1 MPAKKPPATS
11 MQIKTPTAT
20 MIVCL
25 FVIEIN
31 TDAYSFVLKLA
42 QRVDLKGVIYLEGKN
57 LV

>member
-1 MPAKKPPATS
+1 

-31 TDAYSFVLKLA
+31 TDIYSFVLKLA